1 MPSVTIA
8 ADCIG
13 NKNIN
18 INENNDKEEKTP
30 PLSAKLTANTSN
42 IPVSRGTSL
51 HSESRQ
57 QQLHQN
63 LQQTSQLPFN
73 LEGKFLVQPTF
84 LQVIRKVKGVDPIN
98 TVFTYKE
105 VSITQVIKYI

>member
-18 INENNDKEEKTP
+18 INENNDKQENLP
-30 PLSAKLTANTSN
+30 PMSAKLTANVSN
-42 IPVSRGTSL
+42 TPISGETSL

-63 LQQTSQLPFN
+63 LQQTSQLPLN
-73 LEGKFLVQPTF
+73 LEGKFWVQSTF